1 MSRMYS
7 SAARSF
13 YDILG
18 LPPLALI
25 KEVKTQFKEL
35 SKKYHPDL
43 NAHLSDDEKRANN
56 DRFVA
61 IVSAYDTLKDSKK
74 KLQYDA
80 TMGRSS
86 GPNVMHTSRRRQQW
100 NNEYY
105 GEAKYYLRAN
115 TEPRSSSGLNTK
127 RHRVYYNDEDHS
139 DLTFNGRH
147 VNYGDR
153 HDVPHFNYE
162 EHLSKHLKFEQ
173 RLLFR
178 NLSAS
183 DRDKI
188 IRQLSKS
195 GDPSEID
202 EELLTKHLMRQ
213 ARRQAEEDKTQL
225 YALARQTES
234 ARHPHM
240 YQGPQHS
247 SEGEGTA
254 LKAMALVGVSSSLY
268 YLWTLL

>member
-1 MSRMYS
+1 MYS

-18 LPPLALI
+18 LPPLASI

-74 KLQYDA
+74 KSQYDA

-105 GEAKYYLRAN
+105 GEAKYYSRAN

-139 DLTFNGRH
+139 DSTFNGRH

-213 ARRQAEEDKTQL
+213 ARRQAEEDKTQS
-225 YALARQTES
+225 YASARQTES